1 MLKPTGPGVLSPESI
16 LKTGRKEMKRRGPN
30 ERIAVRSLHAIP
42 RRIEASK
49 KTRLK
54 EMLGVCPGTLKDL
67 SELLL
72 LSYLRSIQCHQTALR
87 NTLKDLA
94 GKFGTALLDRLKQ
107 PARRADIF
115 RYIYHFCNEGLC
127 VDIKF
132 GFVVPWSEIL
142 KLLAADWGTAQMSAA
157 QGAGYN
163 PVLRASCLM
172 NLW

>member
-1 MLKPTGPGVLSPESI
+1 MFPQF
-16 LKTGRKEMKRRGPN
+16 KR
-30 ERIAVRSLHAIP
+30 IF
-42 RRIEASK
+42 
-49 KTRLK
+49 
-54 EMLGVCPGTLKDL
+54 CDDL
-67 SELLL
+67 
-72 LSYLRSIQCHQTALR
+72 TLR

-115 RYIYHFCNEGLC
+115 RYIYHFQNGGLY
-127 VDIKF
+127 VDIKC
-132 GFVVPWSEIL
+132 GFVVPWKEIL
-142 KLLAADWGTAQMSAA
+142 RLLAADWGTAQMSAA